1 MDLFR
6 ASLIT
11 WDMRDNMRKV
21 INEVNSPTRCIIY
34 LTGVLLAHACTDIKP
49 DYEDPAINVK
59 YFRALPADGMAL
71 RFEIGLHIINPNDFD
86 LDIRGISYA
95 VSIQGQRILLGA
107 ASNLPAV
114 PAYGEGDIDLQAST
128 DVISS
133 IKLLAGLINER
144 RQGINYQLD
153 AKLDIRGFGR
163 KINVIRKGEFSF
175 SRRE

>member
-1 MDLFR
+1 
-6 ASLIT
+6 
-11 WDMRDNMRKV
+11 MRK
-21 INEVNSPTRCIIY
+21 IKNKAISPTSFILY
-34 LTGVLLAHACTDIKP
+34 LAGVVLVSACTDIKP
-49 DYEDPAINVK
+49 DYEDPAIAVK
-59 YFRALPADGMAL
+59 YFRAMPAEGMAP

-95 VSIQGQRILLGA
+95 VSIQGQRILLGV
-107 ASNLPAV
+107 ASSLPAV